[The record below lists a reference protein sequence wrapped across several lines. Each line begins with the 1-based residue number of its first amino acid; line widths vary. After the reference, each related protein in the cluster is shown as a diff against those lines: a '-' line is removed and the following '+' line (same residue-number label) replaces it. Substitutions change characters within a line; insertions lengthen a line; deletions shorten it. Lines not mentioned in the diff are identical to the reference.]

1 MNRVINS
8 RKPNQLLV
16 FLSILF
22 SIIIIDACRKI
33 DLPDKINSKV
43 PEVSRFFGQ
52 HVPTEAKA
60 KAALDFIKRQNDI
73 KNFVSGTINKIGYPY
88 WDKAIVAIS
97 ANTSRGATQDSSTV
111 VFVPFVEDEENV
123 VNASMQVM
131 MTGTDTSWS
140 YVCDWQYRDTV
151 NGMTGKQQSLLLM
164 SLDKNVFGERMYRI
178 VDSNAFGD
186 GVSHVKISS
195 AITAGRES
203 NEGKGNDY
211 YAYVT
216 VTICSWQWVPLNEGQ
231 VVGCEPGPECPFYN
245 YEEVCNDV
253 LAWQLFGGDGS
264 SGSTGSGGSSGGG
277 GSNGEPYECVP
288 NLARGTTEELDCA
301 PGWIPGPA
309 SSGSGLIG
317 AYNFNVWSVTGD
329 DQLKINYWKANNI
342 DTTGL
347 DSCMRKILEKIIFN
361 TSGNWMGKILTK
373 MDKAIFEPNN
383 ITKFKIKFETASL
396 DTGTAAQ
403 IDSVASYNEATGMF
417 SIKIFLNTYYLSRST
432 ELNWISTI
440 MHEILHA
447 YFRATF
453 RRYSFAFNQAQL
465 DSSRIEDLF
474 DPFIDSMKSRN
485 SQEGLENLFSGDPQY
500 DHNFMTK
507 YLINSLAEAIEQADG
522 SSIANKRY
530 YWFMAWGGLQ
540 ETKTW
545 RQHWSTDTW
554 PPTNPAPS
562 EDSLRGLKYAL
573 TTNRLDSI
581 TKALFNEQFGTSD
594 AKGKQ
599 KIPGACY

>member
-1 MNRVINS
+1 MNRATNS
-8 RKPNQLLV
+8 WKPNRIIV
-16 FLSILF
+16 FFSILLSIV
-22 SIIIIDACRKI
+22 IIDACRKI
-33 DLPDKINSKV
+33 EIQDKKAYKAPDA
-43 PEVSRFFGQ
+43 SRFFGQ
-52 HVPTEAKA
+52 HVPTDART
-60 KAALDFIKRQNDI
+60 KAALDFINRQNVV
-73 KNFVSGTINKIGYPY
+73 KNFVNGTINKIGYPY
-88 WDKAIVAIS
+88 WDKAIVATS
-97 ANTSRGATQDSSTV
+97 ANTSRGATEDSATA

-131 MTGTDTSWS
+131 MNGTDTSWS

-178 VDSNAFGD
+178 VDSNAFGG
-186 GVSHVKISS
+186 GVSHVKIN
-195 AITAGRES
+195 TATTTGRGI
-203 NEGKGNDY
+203 NTGRGTDY

-216 VTICSWQWVPLNEGQ
+216 VTICSWQWVPLYEGQ

-245 YEEVCNDV
+245 YEEVCNDL
-253 LAWQLFGGDGS
+253 LAWQLFEGGGS
-264 SGSTGSGGSSGGG
+264 SGSTGTGNSGGN
-277 GSNGEPYECVP
+277 NGEPQECVP
-288 NLARGTTEELDCA
+288 NQVKGMNALECQ

-329 DQLKINYWKANNI
+329 DQLKINYWKTNNI

-361 TSGNWMGKILTK
+361 SSDNWMGKILTK
-373 MDKAIFEPNN
+373 MDKSIFEPNN
-383 ITKFKIKFETASL
+383 ITKFKLKFETASL

-403 IDSVASYNEATGMF
+403 IDSIASYNEATGMF

-440 MHEILHA
+440 THEILHA

-453 RRYSFAFNQAQL
+453 RRYFTTFNQAQL

-474 DPFIDSMKSRN
+474 DPFIDSMMSRN

-507 YLINSLAEAIEQADG
+507 YLINSLADAIEQADG

-573 TTNRLDSI
+573 TLNRLDTI
-581 TKALFNEQFGTSD
+581 TKALFNEQFGTPN